1 MPSNSHLAVLSLP
14 STLIH
19 GNCVKAA
26 FLMFDEETEARKS
39 ETTHPRSYGY
49 IVELEITPSF
59 GISAD
64 FSLKKNFFVKDFTCF
79 KAQNSAF
86 LSTGTGPI
94 LI

>member
-1 MPSNSHLAVLSLP
+1 MNAV
-14 STLIH
+14 
-19 GNCVKAA
+19 

-39 ETTHPRSYGY
+39 ETTHPRSHGY
-49 IVELEITPSF
+49 LVELEITPSF

-64 FSLKKNFFVKDFTCF
+64 FSLKKIFFVKDFTCF

>member
-1 MPSNSHLAVLSLP
+1 MNAVL
-14 STLIH
+14 
-19 GNCVKAA
+19 
-26 FLMFDEETEARKS
+26 LMFDEETEARKS
-39 ETTHPRSYGY
+39 KTTRSYGY
-49 IVELEITPSF
+49 LVELEITLSF

-64 FSLKKNFFVKDFTCF
+64 FSLKKIFFVKDFTCF